1 MMKATARANTNI
13 ALIKYWGKRDEELFL
28 PTNSSLSLTLD
39 GFYTTTTVEFS
50 KELRKDELIINGGRS
65 SDKELLRVSGF
76 LNIVRS
82 IAEVDTYASI
92 ISENNVPIAAG
103 FASSAS
109 AFAALAAA
117 STKSLGLE
125 LSKDE
130 LSILARQGSGSA
142 CRSIYGGF
150 VEWNMGE
157 RTDGKDSK
165 AVQLLSEDKWKL
177 TILSAVVSSER
188 KKVSSSEGMKRT
200 VETSPF
206 YKGWLDT
213 VSGDLLDV
221 KAAIEERNFINL
233 GEVMERNALKMHG
246 TILGA
251 SSPILYWE
259 SGTIE
264 VINCVYELRNS
275 GIPAFFTIDAG
286 ANVKVLCP
294 CEEEDRVREAL
305 MEQKGVERVIT
316 CHPGRGITY
325 L

>member
-1 MMKATARANTNI
+1 MKATARANTNI

-50 KELRKDELIINGGRS
+50 KELINDELIINGVRS
-65 SDKELLRVSGF
+65 SDKELLRVSRF
-76 LNIVRS
+76 LNIVRR
-82 IAEVDTYASI
+82 IAEVDTYASV

-150 VEWNMGE
+150 VEWKMGK
-157 RTDGKDSK
+157 RDDGKDSK
-165 AVQLLSEDKWKL
+165 GKQLLSEDKWGL
-177 TILSAVVSSER
+177 TVLSAVVSSER

-213 VSGDLLDV
+213 VHDDLLDI
-221 KAAIEERNFINL
+221 KAAIKKRDFIYL

-246 TILGA
+246 TMLGA
-251 SSPILYWE
+251 RPPILYWE

-264 VINCVYELRNS
+264 VISCVYKLRNS

-286 ANVKVLCP
+286 ANVKVLCLP
-294 CEEEDRVREAL
+294 EEEYKVREAL

>member
-1 MMKATARANTNI
+1 MKATARANTNI
-13 ALIKYWGKRDEELFL
+13 ALIKYWGKRDEKLFL

-39 GFYTTTTVEFS
+39 RFFTTSTVEFLEEL
-50 KELRKDELIINGGRS
+50 KEDELLINGS
-65 SDKELLRVSGF
+65 SASHDELLRVSNF
-76 LNIVRS
+76 LNIVRK
-82 IAEVDTYASI
+82 IAGVEAYAVVK
-92 ISENNVPIAAG
+92 SENNVPTAAG

-117 STKSLGLE
+117 STKALGIE
-125 LSKDE
+125 LSRDE
-130 LSILARQGSGSA
+130 LSVLARQGSGSA

-150 VEWNMGE
+150 VEWEKGE
-157 RTDGKDSK
+157 RADGIDSK
-165 AVQLLSEDKWKL
+165 AVQLLPEDEWKL

-188 KKVSSSEGMKRT
+188 KKVSSREGMKRT

-213 VSGDLLDV
+213 VQKDLFTA
-221 KAAIEERNFINL
+221 KTAIKEKDFLTL
-233 GEVMERNALKMHG
+233 GEVMENNALKMHG
-246 TILGA
+246 TMLGA
-251 SSPILYWE
+251 KPPILYWE

-264 VINCVYELRNS
+264 VINCIYELRYS

-294 CEEEDRVREAL
+294 VEDEVTVSEAL
-305 MEQKGVERVIT
+305 MMQKGVTNVIT
-316 CHPGRGITY
+316 CHPGSGITY